1 MSATGPSPC
10 RRHLLTLPIAG
21 VAATLAAPRIARAQG
36 LVTGGET
43 IADAELLQAAK
54 REGTVTMYGS
64 LPTRNWSQA
73 GEAFQKETGVRVS
86 YINLISPRIF
96 ARANAEFAAGKLEAD
111 WVDTTEVLMAKD
123 WVERGLL
130 RQPHKVPAFDRLAPE
145 LRDAE
150 GAWYSIFRTPY
161 VFGIN
166 TEVVKE
172 SEAPKSWKDLLHPRW
187 RGQLGLPSIDSGG
200 ALFNAYAFLREKFGE
215 EYLRGLAAQRPR
227 IYPSSTP
234 LLTDLVRG
242 EVAVTFTAP
251 ASIRSQ
257 IDQGAP
263 LRGIF
268 PEEGV
273 SAYATTGGITTTAP
287 HPNAARLYVNWMT
300 SRHGSNVLAASG
312 IYGSH
317 PEADAPTAPGLTL
330 PPSSGVW
337 TMPLDRWAA
346 QRDTYLTSWR
356 TIFGTR

>member
-1 MSATGPSPC
+1 MTKTGWQSG
-10 RRHLLTLPIAG
+10 RRALIGLTAG
-21 VAATLAAPRIARAQG
+21 VALAAPRLARAQG
-36 LVTGGET
+36 LVIGGET
-43 IADAELLQAAK
+43 IADATLLEAAR
-54 REGTVTMYGS
+54 REGTITLYGS
-64 LPTRNWSQA
+64 LPTRNWQVA
-73 GEAFQKETGVRVS
+73 GEAFQRETGIRVN

-111 WVDTTEVLMAKD
+111 WVDTTEVLMAQEWMD
-123 WVERGLL
+123 RGLL
-130 RQPHKVPAFDRLAPE
+130 RQPYKVPAFDRLPPE
-145 LRDAE
+145 LRDAQ
-150 GAWYSIFRTPY
+150 GHWYSIFRTPY
-161 VFGIN
+161 VLGIN
-166 TEVVKE
+166 TEMVTQQE
-172 SEAPKSWKDLLHPRW
+172 YPKSWKDLLHPRW
-187 RGQLGLPSIDSGG
+187 RGRLGLPSIDSGG

-242 EVAVTFTAP
+242 EVALTFTAP

-257 IDQGAP
+257 LDQGAP

-273 SAYATTGGITTTAP
+273 SAYATTGGITATAP
-287 HPNAARLYVNWMT
+287 HPNAVKLYVNWMT
-300 SRHGSNVLAASG
+300 SLHGSNIIASSS

-317 PEADAPTAPGLTL
+317 PDATAPTAPGFTL

-346 QRDTYLTSWR
+346 QRDAYLTSWR